1 MISQKKKILIV
12 GAKFGEV
19 YLNAFLE
26 DHPWIAPVGL
36 VARGS
41 PRARRLAHA
50 HAVPQYTSVEDVP
63 GPIDGACVVVR
74 SAIVGGDGTRLAETL
89 LARGVSVLQEHPV
102 HPDDVQRLQDAA
114 QGNGLSYRVN
124 PFYRH
129 ARAPRTFI
137 RAAREVQA
145 QTGQAPV
152 FARFMTSRQLLYSML
167 DLICLALAWN
177 PATVSVRLSGKVG
190 PFQGLLLEAADR
202 RADLLLQ
209 TTMDRDDPDQHSLV
223 MHSGQL
229 LWPSG
234 TLTHVATFGPVVW
247 SPTLYMT
254 GHLDD
259 RMCLYQD
266 AARIGLNA
274 PTGRVLADA
283 AACWSDAFER
293 DGAEGVRCALEE
305 WLHPGTTGDGTARA
319 ATSDPAYDLA
329 LSRLWHH
336 VMHCAGPIA
345 YEDHEPPVR
354 VDCGRLGRA
363 VTETAA

>member
-1 MISQKKKILIV
+1 MTSQKKKILIV

-26 DHPWIAPVGL
+26 DHPWITPVGL

-50 HAVPQYTSVEDVP
+50 HAVPLYTSIDDVP

-74 SAIVGGDGTRLAETL
+74 SAIVGGDGSRLAETL

-102 HPDDVQRLQDAA
+102 HPDDVQRLQGAA

-129 ARAPRTFI
+129 IRAPRAFI
-137 RAAREVQA
+137 RAARDVQA

-167 DLICLALAWN
+167 DLICLALAWD
-177 PATVSVRLSGKVG
+177 PGAVAVRLSGKVG
-190 PFQGLLLEAADR
+190 PFQGLSLEAADR
-202 RADLLLQ
+202 QADLLLQ

-223 MHSGQL
+223 MHAGQL

-234 TLTHVATFGPVVW
+234 TLTQVATFGPVVW

-254 GHLDD
+254 DHLDD
-259 RMCLYQD
+259 RVTLYQD
-266 AARIGLNA
+266 AARMGLDA
-274 PTGRVLADA
+274 PAGRVLAHTA
-283 AACWSDAFER
+283 GRWSDALEL
-293 DGAEGVRCALEE
+293 DGAEGVRRALEQ
-305 WLHPGTTGDGTARA
+305 WLRPGLAGEGTAPEGA
-319 ATSDPAYDLA
+319 SDPAYDLA

-345 YEDHEPPVR
+345 YAVHEPPMR